1 LKELLV
7 LTSSPLILLVDDD
20 RGSHDLF
27 DDLLVHEPC
36 KFVGARGEEAAK
48 RITAQMSPDIL
59 ALGARSTAE
68 ALAFAASV
76 GLPKHG
82 PRMLILA
89 GAGTTS
95 GELARLAA
103 LGPVLTKPL
112 AMERLR
118 ETLRNLIQ
126 LCAVAKMASGHSP
139 RSSTSDVWRRLTTA
153 CQGVARGDKSDK

>member
-1 LKELLV
+1 M
-7 LTSSPLILLVDDD
+7 LTSPPLILLVDDD
-20 RGSHDLF
+20 RSSHDLF

-36 KFVGARGEEAAK
+36 KFVGARGEAAAK

-59 ALGARSTAE
+59 ALGARTTDE

-89 GAGTTS
+89 GPGATT
-95 GELARLAA
+95 GELARLAS
-103 LGPVLTKPL
+103 LGPVLAKPL
-112 AMERLR
+112 AVERVR

-126 LCAVAKMASGHSP
+126 LCAVAKMASDHSP
-139 RSSTSDVWRRLTTA
+139 RSSPSDVWRRLTTA
-153 CQGVARGDKSDK
+153 CQGVARGDRTGK